1 MDTVPNLSVSATGS
15 IVQLWKSVIR
25 CSHECQWVVIA
36 HDFSTWSQFVSSGSS
51 QSFRRLEAME
61 QRLLALE
68 KVLMSEP
75 IESLQEAN
83 VGLTA
88 DLLCFLMFFGQVRR
102 CIPEASRIHVLDGK
116 QTSDTAP
123 VEVSFCFPVN
133 TSDIRYHFAVEIPL
147 HQKRFAHTLKDSLSI
162 SL

>member
-1 MDTVPNLSVSATGS
+1 
-15 IVQLWKSVIR
+15 
-25 CSHECQWVVIA
+25 
-36 HDFSTWSQFVSSGSS
+36 
-51 QSFRRLEAME
+51 ME

-133 TSDIRYHFAVEIPL
+133 TSDISYHFAVEIPL

>member
-1 MDTVPNLSVSATGS
+1 
-15 IVQLWKSVIR
+15 
-25 CSHECQWVVIA
+25 
-36 HDFSTWSQFVSSGSS
+36 
-51 QSFRRLEAME
+51 ME
-61 QRLLALE
+61 QRLEALE

-75 IESLQEAN
+75 IESLREAN
-83 VGLTA
+83 VGLRA
-88 DLLCFLMFFGQVRR
+88 DLLCFLMLFGQVRR

-133 TSDIRYHFAVEIPL
+133 TSDIPDIRYHFAVEIPL

-162 SL
+162 SLQYAASLSTVPVRIS